1 MYDFHFSDPAFTTF
15 SILRQGWI
23 AMNKAIEAKL
33 AKLGL
38 TPEQLAVLWAGRDY
52 PGTLIP
58 AEIARLLSREN
69 QTIAGL
75 LNRMERDGLVTRSPK
90 RKGQPFTAVK
100 ITPKGEQLVEPG
112 IAILK
117 ELVTEF
123 GSGISQGDH
132 EQAQNL
138 IRIMRNKATEK
149 LYMEPAIPINVRVG
163 EPVAVNW

>member
-1 MYDFHFSDPAFTTF
+1 MYDFYFPCAALTSFSM
-15 SILRQGWI
+15 LRQGWI

-33 AKLGL
+33 AKIGL
-38 TPEQLAVLWAGRDY
+38 TPEQLAVLWACRDY

-58 AEIARLLSREN
+58 AEVARLLFREN

-75 LNRMERDGLVTRSPK
+75 LNRMERDGLIKRNAK
-90 RKGQPFTAVK
+90 RKGQPFTEIK
-100 ITPKGEQLVEPG
+100 ITPKGEQIVEPG

-123 GSGISQGDH
+123 GSDLSDGQH
-132 EQAQNL
+132 EQLQSL
-138 IRIMRNKATEK
+138 IRIMRDKALEK
-149 LYMEPAIPINVRVG
+149 LYIEPAVPIGVRTG